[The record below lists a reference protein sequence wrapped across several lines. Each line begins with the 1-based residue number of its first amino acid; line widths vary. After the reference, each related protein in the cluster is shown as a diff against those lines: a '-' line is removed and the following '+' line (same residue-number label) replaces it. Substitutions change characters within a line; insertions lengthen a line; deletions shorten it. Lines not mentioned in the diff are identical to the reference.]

1 MSELWLKYK
10 DNNGAEKR
18 VRVDGQKFIVGR
30 HSNSDLSIVD
40 GRLSREHLKIE
51 RFGDLFMATDC
62 GSSNGSKINDVAL
75 DSPVA
80 LKNGDLLDLG
90 GLKIEAELNGG
101 NGASVEA
108 PTVDD
113 KSADVPPDSAVA
125 AVNANVYSEPTNGSF
140 PTSIFFIAPI
150 LGLIVL
156 SLVGGLIYFS
166 SGKTK
171 NEVAA
176 NEFQYSSDDDDP
188 PVKNKTVRETDASPV
203 VTSSPAGKNAST
215 ISANSTPDL
224 PAATPADPESA
235 KVEQN
240 GTAFLRKAAQNDPKA
255 FLTGEQA
262 KRVGVRIKQ
271 LSGNSALAANISSA
285 RQNSSQINSLARST
299 NLQPQFLAVAAITK
313 LGSSRGDVA
322 KTAQSMAG
330 TLDKLRTQ
338 IGSELAEDTLLMI
351 AAYDQGEAGD
361 FLKMRNMLQDLANK
375 YPDSSRSIR
384 TVWFLQQNGKIS
396 QAEFDTAVTFLAIGT
411 ISQNP
416 KAFGVNAEALTF

>member
-10 DNNGAEKR
+10 DNTGAEKR
-18 VRVDGQKFIVGR
+18 VRVDGQKFVVGR

-62 GSSNGSKINDVAL
+62 GSSNGSKINDAEL

-80 LKNGDLLDLG
+80 IKNGDLLDLG
-90 GLKIEAELNGG
+90 GLKIEAELNGV
-101 NGASVEA
+101 NGAAEPA
-108 PTVDD
+108 TAMDD
-113 KSADVPPDSAVA
+113 KPA
-125 AVNANVYSEPTNGSF
+125 AVHPEAAAVHANVYSEPAGGSI
-140 PTSIFFIAPI
+140 PTSIFFIAPA
-150 LGLIVL
+150 LGLLVV

-171 NEVAA
+171 NDVAA

-188 PVKNKTVRETDASPV
+188 PVKSKKLSETNASPV
-203 VTSSPAGKNAST
+203 VNGSAAAKNAPT
-215 ISANSTPDL
+215 VSANSTPDL
-224 PAATPADPESA
+224 PAATPADSESA

-240 GTAFLRKAAQNDPKA
+240 GTAFLRKAAQNDAKA

-271 LSGNSALAANISSA
+271 LSGNSALAANILSA

-299 NLQPQFLAVAAITK
+299 NLQPQFLAAAAITK

-375 YPDSSRSIR
+375 FPDSSRSIR
-384 TVWFLQQNGKIS
+384 TVWFLQQNGKIT
-396 QAEFDTAVTFLAIGT
+396 QTEFDTAVTFLAIGT

>member
-1 MSELWLKYK
+1 MCELWLKYK

-30 HSNSDLSIVD
+30 HSTTDLSIVD

-62 GSSNGSKINDVAL
+62 GSSNGSKINDVPL

-90 GLKIEAELNGG
+90 GLKIEAELNGT
-101 NGASVEA
+101 NGAAEPA
-108 PTVDD
+108 TPIDD
-113 KSADVPPDSAVA
+113 KHA
-125 AVNANVYSEPTNGSF
+125 AVQPEAAAANTNVYAGPSNGSI

-150 LGLIVL
+150 LGLLVL

-171 NEVAA
+171 NDVAA
-176 NEFQYSSDDDDP
+176 NEFQYSDDADDLP
-188 PVKNKTVRETDASPV
+188 LKNKPVRETDASPSV
-203 VTSSPAGKNAST
+203 SGSPVARNASI
-215 ISANSTPDL
+215 ISTNSTPDL
-224 PAATPADPESA
+224 PPATPADSESA

-240 GTAFLRKAAQNDPKA
+240 GTAFLRKAAQNDAKA

-285 RQNSSQINSLARST
+285 RQNSSQITSLAKST

-322 KTAQSMAG
+322 KVAQSMAG

-361 FLKMRNMLQDLANK
+361 FMKLRNMLQDLANK

-384 TVWFLQQNGKIS
+384 TVWFLQQNGKITQS
-396 QAEFDTAVTFLAIGT
+396 EFDMAVTFLAIGT